1 MPGRDRNDL
10 ARSVGDGDNR
20 AMNRIETTL
29 FREEQR
35 FRQPWLW
42 SLIAL
47 ATAGAATV
55 AIALLRAGTSSGLV
69 VLAVALL
76 LPALLA
82 LLTLSTEVRPDGLHV
97 RFWPLVRHRHLRPDE
112 IVEATAR
119 TYRPIAEYGG
129 WGLRFGRLGTAYN
142 ASGNRGVQLSLADG
156 RRLLIG
162 SQRAD
167 ELAAAIEEA
176 RRRQAG

>member
-1 MPGRDRNDL
+1 M
-10 ARSVGDGDNR
+10 NR
-20 AMNRIETTL
+20 AATTL

-47 ATAGAATV
+47 ATALEVTLAV
-55 AIALLRAGTSSGLV
+55 VLLGAGTARGLV
-69 VLAVALL
+69 VLAAALL
-76 LPALLA
+76 LPVLLA
-82 LLTLSTEVRPDGLHV
+82 LLTLRTEVRPDGLHL
-97 RFWPLVRHRHLRPDE
+97 RFWPLVRHRHLRPEE

-119 TYRPIAEYGG
+119 TYRPIVEYGG
-129 WGLRFGRLGTAYN
+129 WGLRFGSLGTAYN
-142 ASGNRGVQLSLADG
+142 TSGNRGVQLLLASG

-167 ELAAAIEEA
+167 ELAAAIDA
-176 RRRQAG
+176 MRGRGAG

>member
-1 MPGRDRNDL
+1 MDR
-10 ARSVGDGDNR
+10 A
-20 AMNRIETTL
+20 ATTL

-47 ATAGAATV
+47 ATALEVTLAVVLPG
-55 AIALLRAGTSSGLV
+55 AGTVGGLV
-69 VLAVALL
+69 VLATALL
-76 LPALLA
+76 LPVLLA
-82 LLTLSTEVRPDGLHV
+82 LLTLRTEVRPDGLHL

-119 TYRPIAEYGG
+119 TYRPIVEYGG
-129 WGLRFGRLGTAYN
+129 WGLRFGRRGSAYN
-142 ASGNRGVQLSLADG
+142 TSGNRGVQLLLASG

-167 ELAAAIEEA
+167 ELATAIDA
-176 RRRQAG
+176 MRGRGAGSPPTVDP